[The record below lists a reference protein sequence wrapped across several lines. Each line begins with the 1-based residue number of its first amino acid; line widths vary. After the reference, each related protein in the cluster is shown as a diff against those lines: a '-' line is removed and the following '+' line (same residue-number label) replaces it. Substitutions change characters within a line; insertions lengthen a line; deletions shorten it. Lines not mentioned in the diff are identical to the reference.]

1 MQTTLN
7 SVVEHYLRV
16 KRLARAT
23 RNEYFSTVRK
33 WNEWG
38 GGVPIQEL
46 GRRSIRE
53 FLDWV
58 YERAVTEEG
67 INPGRTAN
75 KAREQLR
82 AVISWAWEQE
92 MIVTLPRFPKPRE
105 QRDVAGRHYLT
116 KAEIN
121 ALYFATHKMG
131 RPRGWDHPISVGRY
145 WRCALVIF
153 FNYWVD
159 TGTI

>member
-1 MQTTLN
+1 MQTTLS
-7 SVVEHYLRV
+7 SVVENYVRA

-33 WNEWG
+33 WDEWG

-58 YERAVTEEG
+58 YERAVIDEG

-92 MIVTLPRFPKPRE
+92 MIDTLPRFPKPRE
-105 QRDVAGRHYLT
+105 QRDAAGRH
-116 KAEIN
+116 
-121 ALYFATHKMG
+121 
-131 RPRGWDHPISVGRY
+131 
-145 WRCALVIF
+145 
-153 FNYWVD
+153 
-159 TGTI
+159 